1 MGQDRFA
8 RMVHHTFL
16 LQREAMPLTFGDE
29 ISEIFMW
36 YFPEN
41 NVVNSDSKMEVHHT
55 LGGVS
60 KLKGR

>member
-1 MGQDRFA
+1 
-8 RMVHHTFL
+8 MVHHTFL